1 MKFIFLN
8 IIHNLCRDQDAVSGY
23 NTVKINFQE
32 DRPVNIDDKIA
43 IFKYGIIAPVIN
55 DSSINQKQYFE
66 RASVREYD
74 FPGKVDRA
82 TFNPR
87 TFKKWLHIYRK
98 EGYEGLKPSRRTDRG
113 KSRKISMPLGERIHQ
128 LCEEYEFKT
137 ISNLYRYLLAE
148 GIIEAENFTEVTLR
162 NFLKAN
168 NVAFESQETKPRKA
182 FEAPHINILWT
193 ADFMHG
199 PYVTEGR
206 KKLKTYLC
214 AIIDDYSR
222 LITGAQFYLSEH
234 SLSLQKTL
242 KQAVLTYGIPQ
253 RFYCDNGKVFSSGYI
268 HMVCAKLGTALIHSK
283 PYDSP
288 SRGKI
293 ERFFRTV
300 RDMFI
305 PNLYIEHK
313 SFSIQQLNEAF
324 SRWLLDEYNINIHK
338 SINDTPMDRYLADM
352 SNVSIKTIVPSEA
365 DHYFH
370 HTVFRTVK
378 NDSTVTVNNCL
389 YEVPAKYIGKKIE
402 IRYPLDN
409 PRDLR
414 IFENNKQ
421 EAVLTKLDKH
431 YNSESRIAYSR
442 EDDDV

>member
-1 MKFIFLN
+1 M
-8 IIHNLCRDQDAVSGY
+8 
-23 NTVKINFQE
+23 TE
-32 DRPVNIDDKIA
+32 DDKVA

-66 RASVREYD
+66 KAGTREYD
-74 FPGKVDRA
+74 FPGKIDRIK
-82 TFNPR
+82 FNPR

-98 EGYEGLKPSRRTDRG
+98 QGYEGLKPSRRIDRG
-113 KSRKISMPLGERIHQ
+113 KSRKISYSIQESIVE
-128 LCEEYEFKT
+128 LCEEYDFKT
-137 ISNLYRYLLAE
+137 ISNFYRYLLAE
-148 GIIEAENFTEVTLR
+148 NIIEPENFTEVTLR
-162 NFLKAN
+162 NFLRTN
-168 NVAFESQETKPRKA
+168 DIRFESQDPTPRKA

-199 PYVTEGR
+199 PYVTEGK

-222 LITGAQFYLSEH
+222 LITGACFFLFEH

-242 KQAVLTYGIPQ
+242 KQAVLTYGVPQ

-305 PNLYIEHK
+305 PNLYIK
-313 SFSIQQLNEAF
+313 DQQFTIDMLNESF
-324 SRWLLDEYNINIHK
+324 KKWLLDEYNNNIHRG
-338 SINDTPMDRYLADM
+338 INDSPMDRYIADI
-352 SNVSIKTIVPSEA
+352 SNVSVKTIVPAEA
-365 DHYFH
+365 DLYFH
-370 HTVFRTVK
+370 HTLFRLVK
-378 NDSTVTVNNCL
+378 NDSTVRINNVL
-389 YEVPAKYIGKKIE
+389 YEVPPKYIGKKIE
-402 IRYPLDN
+402 IRFPLDD
-409 PRDLR
+409 PEDLR
-414 IFENNKQ
+414 LFENNSQ
-421 EAVLTKLDKH
+421 CAVLTKLDKH
-431 YNSESRIAYSR
+431 FNCESRIQYAQK
-442 EDDDV
+442 EDEDV

>member
-1 MKFIFLN
+1 M
-8 IIHNLCRDQDAVSGY
+8 
-23 NTVKINFQE
+23 TE
-32 DRPVNIDDKIA
+32 DDKIA

-66 RASVREYD
+66 RAAAREYD
-74 FPGKVDRA
+74 MPGKIDRV
-82 TFNPR
+82 TFNAR
-87 TFKKWLHIYRK
+87 TFKKWLHVYRK
-98 EGYEGLKPSRRTDRG
+98 EGYEGLKPSQRIDCG
-113 KSRKISMPLGERIHQ
+113 KSRKISEPLGEAISN
-128 LCEEYEFKT
+128 LCKVYDFKT
-137 ISNLYRYLLAE
+137 ISNLYRYLLTE
-148 GIIEAENFTEVTLR
+148 GIIEEERFTEVTLR

-168 NVAFESQETKPRKA
+168 NISFESQVKKPRKA

-199 PYVTEGR
+199 PYVTDGK
-206 KKLKTYLC
+206 KKLKTFLC

-222 LITGAQFYLSEH
+222 LITGAQFFLSEH

-268 HMVCAKLGTALIHSK
+268 HMVCAKLGTALIHSQ

-293 ERFFRTV
+293 ERFYRTV

-305 PNLYIEHK
+305 PHLYIENK
-313 SFSIQQLNEAF
+313 KFSLEELNAAF
-324 SRWLLDEYNINIHK
+324 SRWLVNEYNLNIHK
-338 SINDTPMDRYLADM
+338 SINDSPMDRYLADIP
-352 SNVSIKTIVPSEA
+352 NVSIKTIVPAEA

-370 HTVFRTVK
+370 HTIYRKVK
-378 NDSTVTVNNCL
+378 NDSTVTVDKCL
-389 YEVPAKYIGKKIE
+389 YEVPSRYMGKKIE

-409 PRDLR
+409 PYDLR
-414 IFENNKQ
+414 IFEDNNQ
-421 EAVLTKLDKH
+421 VSVLTKLDKH
-431 YNSESRIAYSR
+431 YNCESRIAYNM
-442 EDDDV
+442 EDDNV

>member
-1 MKFIFLN
+1 M
-8 IIHNLCRDQDAVSGY
+8 
-23 NTVKINFQE
+23 TE
-32 DRPVNIDDKIA
+32 DDKIA

-55 DSSINQKQYFE
+55 DSAMNQKQYFE
-66 RASVREYD
+66 KAAAREYD
-74 FPGKVDRA
+74 FPGRIDRSS
-82 TFNPR
+82 FNPR

-98 EGYEGLKPSRRTDRG
+98 EGYEGLKPSRRIDLG
-113 KSRKISMPLGERIHQ
+113 KSRKISMPMGEAIGK
-128 LCEEYEFKT
+128 LCEEYDFKT
-137 ISNLYRYLLAE
+137 ISNLYRYLLTE
-148 GIIEAENFTEVTLR
+148 KVIESENFTEVTLR

-168 NVAFESQETKPRKA
+168 NIAFESDVTKPRKA

-199 PYVTEGR
+199 PYIRDGR
-206 KKLKTYLC
+206 SKLKTYLC
-214 AIIDDYSR
+214 AIIDDHSR
-222 LITGAQFYLSEH
+222 LITGAQFFLSEH

-242 KQAVLTYGIPQ
+242 KQAVLTYGIPR

-313 SFSIQQLNEAF
+313 TFSLEELNAAF
-324 SRWLLDEYNINIHK
+324 SRWLLDEYNINKHK

-352 SNVSIKTIVPSEA
+352 PNVSIKNIVPAEA

-370 HTVFRTVK
+370 HTIFRKVK
-378 NDSTVTVNNCL
+378 NDSTVTVDSFL
-389 YEVPAKYIGKKIE
+389 YEVPSKYIGKKIE

-409 PRDLR
+409 PEDLR
-414 IFENNKQ
+414 IFEDNNQ
-421 EAVLTKLDKH
+421 TAALTKLDKH
-431 YNSESRIAYSR
+431 FNSEIRIAYIL
-442 EDDDV
+442 EDENV

>member
-1 MKFIFLN
+1 M
-8 IIHNLCRDQDAVSGY
+8 
-23 NTVKINFQE
+23 NT
-32 DRPVNIDDKIA
+32 DDKIA

-66 RASVREYD
+66 RAAIREYD
-74 FPGKVDRA
+74 YPGKVERT
-82 TFNPR
+82 TFSPK
-87 TFKKWLHIYRK
+87 TFKMWLHIFRK
-98 EGYEGLKPSRRTDRG
+98 EGYQGLKPSRRTDRG
-113 KSRKISMPLGERIHQ
+113 KSRKISIPLGEEIHQ
-128 LCEEYEFKT
+128 LCNECDFKT

-148 GIIEAENFTEVTLR
+148 KIIEAESFTEVTLR

-168 NVAFESQETKPRKA
+168 NISFESQEIKPRKA

-199 PYVTEGR
+199 PYVTEGK

-222 LITGAQFYLSEH
+222 LITGAQFFLSEH

-305 PNLYIEHK
+305 PNLYIEQK

-324 SRWLLDEYNINIHK
+324 SRWLLEAYNNNIHK
-338 SINDTPMDRYLADM
+338 GTNDTPMDRYLADM
-352 SNVSIKTIVPSEA
+352 HDVSIKTIVPSEA

-370 HTVFRTVK
+370 HTIFRTVK
-378 NDSTVTVNNCL
+378 KDSTVTVDNYL
-389 YEVPAKYIGKKIE
+389 YEVPSRYIGKKIE

-409 PRDLR
+409 PQDLR
-414 IFENNKQ
+414 IFEDNKQ
-421 EAVLTKLDKH
+421 AAVLTKLDKH
-431 YNSESRIAYSR
+431 YNFESRIAYNMR

>member
-1 MKFIFLN
+1 M
-8 IIHNLCRDQDAVSGY
+8 
-23 NTVKINFQE
+23 TE
-32 DRPVNIDDKIA
+32 DDKLA

-55 DSSINQKQYFE
+55 DNSMNQKQYFE
-66 RASVREYD
+66 RAAAREYD
-74 FPGKVDRA
+74 VPGKVERVRY
-82 TFNPR
+82 NPR
-87 TFKKWLHIYRK
+87 TFKRWLHIYRK

-113 KSRKISMPLGERIHQ
+113 KSRKISYATGEAITH
-128 LCEEYEFKT
+128 LCEEYDFKT
-137 ISNLYRYLLAE
+137 ISNLYRHLLNE
-148 GIIEAENFTEVTLR
+148 GIIESEHFTEVTLR

-168 NVAFESQETKPRKA
+168 NISFDSQETRPRKA
-182 FEAPHINILWT
+182 YEAPHINILWI

-199 PYVTEGR
+199 PYVREGK

-222 LITGAQFYLSEH
+222 LITGAQFFLSEH

-305 PNLYIEHK
+305 ALLYIENK
-313 SFSIQQLNEAF
+313 TFSLDELNAAF
-324 SRWLLDEYNINIHK
+324 SRWLLDEYNVNTHRGIG
-338 SINDTPMDRYLADM
+338 DTPMDRYLADM
-352 SNVSIKTIVPSEA
+352 PNVAIKTIIPAEA

-370 HTVFRTVK
+370 HAIFRTVK
-378 NDSTVTVNNCL
+378 NDSTVTVDNVL

-409 PRDLR
+409 PLDLR
-414 IFENNKQ
+414 IFQDNKQ
-421 EAVLTKLDKH
+421 CAVLTRLDKH
-431 YNSESRIAYSR
+431 FNSEARITYNQ
-442 EDDDV
+442 EDDNV

>member
-1 MKFIFLN
+1 M
-8 IIHNLCRDQDAVSGY
+8 
-23 NTVKINFQE
+23 TE
-32 DRPVNIDDKIA
+32 DDKIA

-66 RASVREYD
+66 KAAKREYD
-74 FPGKVDRA
+74 FPGKIDRT

-87 TFKKWLHIYRK
+87 TFKKWLHIFRK
-98 EGYEGLKPSRRTDRG
+98 FGYEGLKPSRRIDRG
-113 KSRKISMPLGERIHQ
+113 KSRKISYSTQESIVK
-128 LCEEYEFKT
+128 LCEDYDFKT
-137 ISNLYRYLLAE
+137 ISNLYRHLIAE
-148 GIIEAENFTEVTLR
+148 NIIESDNFTEVTLR
-162 NFLKAN
+162 NFLRTN
-168 NVAFESQETKPRKA
+168 DIRFESQDPTPRKA
-182 FEAPHINILWT
+182 FEVPHINILWT

-199 PYVTEGR
+199 PYAQHGK

-222 LITGAQFYLSEH
+222 LITGARFFLAEH

-242 KQAVLTYGIPQ
+242 KQAVLTYGVPQ

-305 PNLYIEHK
+305 PNLYINAQ
-313 SFSIQQLNEAF
+313 SFTIESLND
-324 SRWLLDEYNINIHK
+324 RLRQWLLDDYNNNTHRG
-338 SINDTPMDRYLADM
+338 INDTPMDRYLADIP
-352 SNVSIKTIVPSEA
+352 NVSIKTIIPSEA
-365 DHYFH
+365 DNYFH

-378 NDSTVTVNNCL
+378 NDSTVTINNIL
-389 YEVPAKYIGKKIE
+389 YEVPSKYIRKKIE
-402 IRYPLDN
+402 IRFPLDN
-409 PRDLR
+409 PEDLR
-414 IFENNKQ
+414 LFENNTQ
-421 EAVLTKLDKH
+421 CAALTRLDKH
-431 YNSESRIAYSR
+431 YNSEARIQYSIK
-442 EDDDV
+442 EDENV

>member
-1 MKFIFLN
+1 M
-8 IIHNLCRDQDAVSGY
+8 
-23 NTVKINFQE
+23 TE
-32 DRPVNIDDKIA
+32 DDKIA

-55 DSSINQKQYFE
+55 DSSMNQKRYFE
-66 RASVREYD
+66 RAATREYD
-74 FPGKVDRA
+74 MPGKIDRQ

-87 TFKKWLHIYRK
+87 TFKKWLHVYRK
-98 EGYEGLKPSRRTDRG
+98 EGYEGLKPSPRVDRG
-113 KSRKISMPLGERIHQ
+113 KSRKISETLGETFRQ
-128 LCEEYEFKT
+128 LCEEYDFKT
-137 ISNLYRYLLAE
+137 ISNLYRYLITE
-148 GIIEAENFTEVTLR
+148 EIIEAEHFTEVTLR

-168 NVAFESQETKPRKA
+168 NITFESQGKKPRKA
-182 FEAPHINILWT
+182 FEAPHINLLWT

-199 PYVTEGR
+199 PYVTEGK

-214 AIIDDYSR
+214 AIVDDYSR
-222 LITGAQFYLSEH
+222 LITGACFFLSEH

-300 RDMFI
+300 RDMFL

-313 SFSIQQLNEAF
+313 SFSLEEINAAF
-324 SRWLLDEYNINIHK
+324 SRWLLDEYNNNIHK
-338 SINDTPMDRYLADM
+338 SIHDTPMDRYLADIP
-352 SNVSIKTIVPSEA
+352 NVSVRTIVPAEA

-370 HTVFRTVK
+370 HAIFRKVK
-378 NDSTVTVNNCL
+378 NDSTVSVDTVL
-389 YEVPAKYIGKKIE
+389 YEVPSKYIGKKIE

-409 PRDLR
+409 PENLR

-421 EAVLTKLDKH
+421 VAALTKLDKNFNYAARIP
-431 YNSESRIAYSR
+431 YNSEV
-442 EDDDV
+442 DNV